1 MRCVRGARPGSP
13 DGGTGT
19 LREDDRRMPDV
30 IYVYGLVQKDFD
42 ASRLPTGIEDLA
54 VTATDTG
61 AFRTLISRLPGE
73 QYRPDAIAQNSGDV
87 AWVSPRAMAH
97 DRVLTWAQEH
107 GGVIPFPMFSLFS
120 SEAALGDSLARRGA
134 ELARTFKRVEG
145 ADEFGVRAHRRDS
158 AMLPVIDQ

>member
-1 MRCVRGARPGSP
+1 
-13 DGGTGT
+13 
-19 LREDDRRMPDV
+19 MPDV

-87 AWVSPRAMAH
+87 AWVSPRGA
-97 DRVLTWAQEH
+97 LTDSWNP
-107 GGVIPFPMFSLFS
+107 GGSRRRQ
-120 SEAALGDSLARRGA
+120 LAKVASPG
-134 ELARTFKRVEG
+134 
-145 ADEFGVRAHRRDS
+145 HR
-158 AMLPVIDQ
+158 